1 MAQNQIPNYSLEHIK
16 TNEEI
21 AKKFFDIEVSILSTS
36 NFKDFFEKLLL
47 LIEEKFGIPHIWISI
62 INGSEVSHIIEAL
75 ESSDL
80 LKKRLNL
87 VGRNTFLKLIKDEK
101 TPVLVNDVLKPYYK
115 LLPMKRKYL
124 VKSLAIA
131 PLILEGKVIGSLNL
145 GDYSKSRFQPDMD
158 IFFLSQIAVKISICL
173 SNITAREKLKQ
184 LATRDSLTGL
194 FNRRGME
201 DLLERE
207 FSRGRR
213 YDTPLA
219 LLFIDC
225 DNFKMVNDSYGHNC
239 GDKLLQHIAYQM
251 IEMTRKEDVVSRFD
265 GDEFVIILPNQTS
278 EEALMVMERFQILLK
293 KCPMKYGNII
303 IPVSISFGI
312 ASAEDSNVKNP
323 ASLLKK
329 ADKRLYDAKK
339 QKCPGVLIKEH
350 L

>member
-1 MAQNQIPNYSLEHIK
+1 
-16 TNEEI
+16 
-21 AKKFFDIEVSILSTS
+21 
-36 NFKDFFEKLLL
+36 
-47 LIEEKFGIPHIWISI
+47 
-62 INGSEVSHIIEAL
+62 
-75 ESSDL
+75 
-80 LKKRLNL
+80 
-87 VGRNTFLKLIKDEK
+87 
-101 TPVLVNDVLKPYYK
+101 
-115 LLPMKRKYL
+115 
-124 VKSLAIA
+124 
-131 PLILEGKVIGSLNL
+131 
-145 GDYSKSRFQPDMD
+145 
-158 IFFLSQIAVKISICL
+158 
-173 SNITAREKLKQ
+173 
-184 LATRDSLTGL
+184 
-194 FNRRGME
+194 ME

-251 IEMTRKEDVVSRFD
+251 MEMTRKEDVVSRFG

-278 EEALMVMERFQILLK
+278 EEALMVMERFQVLLK

>member
-1 MAQNQIPNYSLEHIK
+1 MAQNLIPDYSLEHIK
-16 TNEEI
+16 TNEKI

-47 LIEEKFGIPHIWISI
+47 LIEEKFGIPRVWISI
-62 INGSEVSHIIEAL
+62 INGSEVSRIIEAM

-87 VGRNTFLKLIKDEK
+87 IGRNTLLKLIKDEK
-101 TPVLVNDVLKPYYK
+101 NPVLVNDMLKPYYK
-115 LLPMKRKYL
+115 LLPVKRKYL

-131 PLILEGKVIGSLNL
+131 PLILEEKVIGSLNL

-194 FNRRGME
+194 FNQRGME

-207 FSRGRR
+207 FSRAKR
-213 YDTPLA
+213 YNTPLT

-239 GDKLLQHIAYQM
+239 GDNLLQHIAYQM
-251 IEMTRKEDVVSRFD
+251 MEITRKEDVVSRFG
-265 GDEFVIILPNQTS
+265 GDKFVIILPNQTS
-278 EEALMVMERFQILLK
+278 EKALIVMERLQILLK
-293 KCPMKYGNII
+293 KFPMKFGNSA
-303 IPVSISFGI
+303 IPVSISFGM
-312 ASAEDSNVKNP
+312 ASAEDPNVKNP

-329 ADKRLYDAKK
+329 ADKRLYEAKK
-339 QKCPGVLIKEH
+339 IKIS
-350 L
+350 